1 MKRANHSLEQKRKVN
16 QKQAEYQREK
26 LKSETNEERNIRI
39 AKVSEYMKEK
49 REMWKNATVEQ
60 KRRIFRLKS
69 GLGLINGKEASWI
82 MKSIEE
88 FNHEEEKE
96 YNKRSQEL
104 SRRKKKIKKDG
115 LKDENVEDYEKYWE
129 DDENEDEERDG
140 CFVYN
145 EMMSEEQQSEELQK
159 EAEQMDKYM
168 KDMRKVELRKQASPI
183 PTPKMSEYEKI
194 REANMKERMKEMIKS
209 GYWTEDE
216 LRNMPGQSYRHLDIS
231 SVLE

>member
-1 MKRANHSLEQKRKVN
+1 M
-16 QKQAEYQREK
+16 
-26 LKSETNEERNIRI
+26 
-39 AKVSEYMKEK
+39 
-49 REMWKNATVEQ
+49 
-60 KRRIFRLKS
+60 
-69 GLGLINGKEASWI
+69 
-82 MKSIEE
+82 
-88 FNHEEEKE
+88 
-96 YNKRSQEL
+96 
-104 SRRKKKIKKDG
+104 SRRKKKINKDG
-115 LKDENVEDYEKYWE
+115 LKDENVEDFEKYWE
-129 DDENEDEERDG
+129 DYENEDEERDG

-159 EAEQMDKYM
+159 EAKQMDKYM

-216 LRNMPGQSYRHLDIS
+216 LRNMPGQSYIHLDIS